1 MLVRAPIV
9 RIVDRG
15 DTTTILGAKGA
26 RTFTGD
32 SAHLVRAV
40 LELHAHPLAKEA
52 LLAELAARAGAPVP
66 ASIVDELLALLVED
80 GALIAPVA
88 STRPAFASRRVVLA
102 ISGAVA
108 AIDAPSIVRGLLAL
122 GCDVRVALTK
132 TAKQFVSIAALQA
145 LTHHQVWS
153 GVWQRTPETPVPHIN
168 LAEWAELVLVCPA
181 SATTLSR
188 IVAGDCSDLV
198 SAIVTS
204 TRSPVVIV
212 PSMNDAMYASPP
224 VQQNL
229 DTLRTHGRILV
240 HPALG
245 VEVAHAPD
253 ARRPLLGPAPPPSAI
268 LDIVRHFLS
277 TTTPMLPAD
286 AAGWERLWSST
297 PSAQLPWHA
306 DSLDAPLAAALD
318 ARRGSL
324 LDIGTGAGTIAIE
337 AARRG
342 YRVTATDIAPT
353 ALARARDRAGD
364 LPILFVLDDITRP
377 ALSQTFDVAV
387 DCGVLHCLP
396 QSKWPAYAEAITA
409 RVAPGGALLLVAHKP
424 GAEYATTPLAETDV
438 RSLLPA
444 FTLTNASATSLARR
458 DATLFELTRS
468 A

>member
-1 MLVRAPIV
+1 
-9 RIVDRG
+9 
-15 DTTTILGAKGA
+15 
-26 RTFTGD
+26 
-32 SAHLVRAV
+32 
-40 LELHAHPLAKEA
+40 
-52 LLAELAARAGAPVP
+52 
-66 ASIVDELLALLVED
+66 
-80 GALIAPVA
+80 
-88 STRPAFASRRVVLA
+88 
-102 ISGAVA
+102 
-108 AIDAPSIVRGLLAL
+108 
-122 GCDVRVALTK
+122 
-132 TAKQFVSIAALQA
+132 
-145 LTHHQVWS
+145 VWS

-204 TRSPVVIV
+204 IPARTGAPVVIV
-212 PSMNDAMYASPP
+212 PSMNDAMYASPA

-229 DTLRTHGRILV
+229 DTLRAHGRILV

-245 VEVAHAPD
+245 LEVAHAPD

-268 LDIVRHFLS
+268 LDIVRHVLS
-277 TTTPMLPAD
+277 TTTPMLPTD

-318 ARRGSL
+318 ARGGTL
-324 LDIGTGAGTIAIE
+324 LDVGTGAGTIAIE

-377 ALSQTFDVAV
+377 ALSHTFDVAV

-396 QSKWPAYAEAITA
+396 QPKWPAYAEAITA
-409 RVAPGGALLLVAHKP
+409 RVAPGGTLLLVAHKP
-424 GAEYATTPLAETDV
+424 GAESATTPLADADV

-444 FTLTNASATSLARR
+444 FTLTNASATCLARR
-458 DATLFELTRS
+458 DATLFELTR
-468 A
+468 ARTE